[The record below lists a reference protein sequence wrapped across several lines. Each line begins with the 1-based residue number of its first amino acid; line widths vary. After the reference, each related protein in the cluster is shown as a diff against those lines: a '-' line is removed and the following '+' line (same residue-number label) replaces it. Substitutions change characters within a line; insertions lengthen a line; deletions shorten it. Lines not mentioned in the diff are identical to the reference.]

1 MASTTRDQLLSTARK
16 LFAERGFY
24 GVSIANIADEH
35 GLTKQALL
43 HHYPSKEKLYG
54 EVLKEISQ
62 ELDKFKTASLSSGD
76 APQSQL
82 KAFFQS
88 MIPKTES
95 DRIRTRLLMRE
106 LLDNI
111 DRAETA
117 GTWYLKPFLKD
128 LIRFVKT
135 VPEWSGASE
144 AQVSAFLYQTLGAVT
159 YYGVSGPT
167 LKGIFGETG
176 AKALGRAFPAQ
187 LEAMID
193 GALDHPPSRSR

>member
-1 MASTTRDQLLSTARK
+1 MASTTRDQLLAPARR

-62 ELDKFKTASLSSGD
+62 ELDSFKTAVLSSSV
-76 APQSQL
+76 PPRTQL
-82 KAFFQS
+82 RALFLG
-88 MIPKTES
+88 MVPKSET
-95 DRIRTRLLMRE
+95 DVIRTRLLMRE

-117 GTWYLKPFLKD
+117 GTWYLKPFLDD
-128 LIRFVKT
+128 LVCFVKT
-135 VPEWSGASE
+135 VPGWSNASD
-144 AQVSAFLYQTLGAVT
+144 AQALAFLYQMLGAVN
-159 YYGVSGPT
+159 YYGVSGPI
-167 LKGIFGETG
+167 LQGIFGKKG
-176 AKALGRAFPAQ
+176 AKALGQSFPGQ
-187 LEAMID
+187 LGAMMD
-193 GALDHPPSRSR
+193 AALDGPPS